1 MLEPNGSIIL
11 FMNKL
16 IESEGIVS
24 ISINK
29 TNTILKT
36 GLLKIMI
43 FIKKIKKSDLI
54 DFIDFND
61 FNDVIYIT
69 QQLFQ

>member
-1 MLEPNGSIIL
+1 MTKP
-11 FMNKL
+11 FKA
-16 IESEGIVS
+16 
-24 ISINK
+24 
-29 TNTILKT
+29 

-54 DFIDFND
+54 DLID

-69 QQLFQ
+69 QQLFQKE

>member
-1 MLEPNGSIIL
+1 MKISAPGLRCQENGR
-11 FMNKL
+11 NPA
-16 IESEGIVS
+16 IVS
-24 ISINK
+24 FNVY
-29 TNTILKT
+29 T

-54 DFIDFND
+54 NLNDLND